1 VVEIVEQ
8 GSISFLA
15 TARPGVRAPVGPRD
29 LDRLYVVLAP
39 RGKPLRR
46 LRVARRRLPGR
57 ASGQRFYAHVDRI
70 SAAPARLTE
79 DLRAPSGRTATARDA
94 GRGVRVLGVGRYA
107 MARHAD
113 HAHLAWALARACGR
127 GPLASAVG
135 VVPGECWVL
144 SVFSRSLPPPRRPA
158 AGAPLAPAT
167 PERLDVIGV
176 EVALVAG
183 SRARDA
189 ALGLPQVA
197 ARDRVGDALLGALL
211 RQGPRPRIAS
221 FARGAQARDGARRG
235 GPAARPATPRTRA
248 VTRG

>member
-15 TARPGVRAPVGPRD
+15 TGRAGVREPAGPED
-29 LDRLYVVLAP
+29 LDRLFVVLAP
-39 RGKPLRR
+39 RGKRPLRR

-57 ASGQRFYAHVDRI
+57 ARGQRFYAHVDRI
-70 SAAPARLTE
+70 AAAPARLTE
-79 DLRAPSGRTATARDA
+79 DLRAPRGRRSIDA
-94 GRGVRVLGVGRYA
+94 ERGLRVLGVGRYA

-127 GPLASAVG
+127 GTLASAVG
-135 VVPGECWVL
+135 VVPGESWIL

-158 AGAPLAPAT
+158 AASPLAPAT
-167 PERLDVIGV
+167 PERLDVLGA

-183 SRARDA
+183 SRPRDA
-189 ALGLPQVA
+189 ALGLPGGA
-197 ARDRVGDALLGALL
+197 AADRVGDALLGALM

-221 FARGAQARDGARRG
+221 FARAADAGAPAPRAPPAPRARAAARR
-235 GPAARPATPRTRA
+235 AR
-248 VTRG
+248 

>member
-15 TARPGVRAPVGPRD
+15 TARAGVRDPAGPRD

-39 RGKPLRR
+39 RGQRPLRR

-57 ASGQRFYAHVDRI
+57 RRGQRFYAHVDRI
-70 SAAPARLTE
+70 AAAPARLTE
-79 DLRAPSGRTATARDA
+79 DLRAAGPGGRRRTGGAL
-94 GRGVRVLGVGRYA
+94 RVLGVGRYA

-113 HAHLAWALARACGR
+113 HAHLAWALARACGA

-135 VVPGECWVL
+135 IAAGESWVL

-158 AGAPLAPAT
+158 AGATLAPAT

-183 SRARDA
+183 SRRRDA
-189 ALGLPQVA
+189 ALGLPRGD
-197 ARDRVGDALLGALL
+197 ARDDKVGDALLGALL
-211 RQGPRPRIAS
+211 RHGARPRVAS
-221 FARGAQARDGARRG
+221 FARA
-235 GPAARPATPRTRA
+235 PAARKAAHRR
-248 VTRG
+248 